1 MGGLMSAELSLVATW
16 APIVISVV
24 SLILTG
30 FFSIRSYRLDKS
42 DKEQNAEL
50 RRIQKQLSE
59 LQLQKAQEDAAAKT
73 SSKVEARHVLV
84 GLKNHH
90 IRIANVGGTVVT
102 DVTTAC
108 NDGSYSYSQDKE
120 PFERLEPGESFDQTV
135 FFSKGSPSKFTITT
149 RWRDTDGGEH
159 NRDNI
164 ITW

>member
-1 MGGLMSAELSLVATW
+1 MSAELSLVATW
-16 APIVISVV
+16 APIAISVA
-24 SLILTG
+24 SLVLTG

-84 GLKNHH
+84 GLKKHY

-102 DVTTAC
+102 DVTTTC
-108 NDGSYSYSQDKE
+108 DDGPYFYRRDKE

-135 FFSKGSPSKFTITT
+135 FFAAGSPSKFTITT
-149 RWRDTDGGEH
+149 HWRDANGKESS
-159 NRDNI
+159 RDNI

>member
-1 MGGLMSAELSLVATW
+1 MGAELSLVATW
-16 APIVISVV
+16 APIVISIA

-50 RRIQKQLSE
+50 CRIQKQLSE
-59 LQLQKAQEDAAAKT
+59 LQLQKAREDADAKT

-84 GLKNHH
+84 GLKKHH
-90 IRIANVGGTVVT
+90 IRISNVGGTVVT
-102 DVTTAC
+102 DVTTTC
-108 NDGSYSYSQDKE
+108 DGGPYFYNQDKE

-135 FFSKGSPSKFTITT
+135 FFAGGSPSKFTVTT
-149 RWRDTDGGEH
+149 RWRDADGEEH
-159 NRDNI
+159 SRDNI

>member
-1 MGGLMSAELSLVATW
+1 MSSGLSLVHTW

-30 FFSIRSYRLDKS
+30 FFSVRSYRLDKS

-50 RRIQKQLSE
+50 RQIQKQLSE
-59 LQLQKAQEDAAAKT
+59 LQLQQAQEDAAAKT
-73 SSKVEARHVLV
+73 SSKVEARHVSL
-84 GLKNHH
+84 GLKGHH

-108 NDGSYSYSQDKE
+108 DGGPYFYSQDKE
-120 PFERLEPGESFDQTV
+120 PFERLEPGESFDQAV
-135 FFSKGSPSKFTITT
+135 FFAAGSPSKFTITT
-149 RWRDTDGGEH
+149 RWRDAEGKECS
-159 NRDNI
+159 RANI